1 MRLVLTSVLAAT
13 LIAGAPP
20 TAAQPAGNCPP
31 SCNRIPATAWISPL
45 SIPLDSRY
53 DWPELSGVPVTAR
66 PSRFRFEELCASPPV
81 AQDPRSYAVAERAV
95 VNNAEGEWQ
104 LQAQVLHWPGETWRG
119 GELALDTFSAAVDAL
134 RACQQTNAAASPSV
148 TTGEPERLAAAVAG
162 PVILH
167 QYLLAD
173 PVNSTVTELALWS
186 QSPPRTPWPAVIDA
200 SVFDSLGAPLCVA
213 YIGSC
218 P

>member
-1 MRLVLTSVLAAT
+1 MRLVLTSVLAAS

-53 DWPELSGVPVTAR
+53 DWPELSGVAVTAR

-104 LQAQVLHWPGETWRG
+104 LQAQVLHWPGET
-119 GELALDTFSAAVDAL
+119 
-134 RACQQTNAAASPSV
+134 CQQTNAAASPSV
-148 TTGEPERLAAAVAG
+148 TTDEPERLAAAVGG

-200 SVFDSLGAPLCVA
+200 TVFDSLGAPLCVA